1 MHGIHNAFSTIH
13 TKVGERCF
21 NALLVTTKGSSNELL
36 DMVILLLAF
45 LGILYV
51 TFDKKKTSLQTYYLH
66 NYSTTFSMCNIM
78 KHFAKWKVEG
88 TKNKQV
94 VSYPLEIAF
103 KILAH
108 NNLHE
113 KHNVIIYERK
123 FIIITKWIKWISIYI

>member
-13 TKVGERCF
+13 TKVEERCF
-21 NALLVTTKGSSNELL
+21 NALLVTTKASSNELL

-51 TFDKKKTSLQTYYLH
+51 ILNKKNTSLRTYYLH

-78 KHFAKWKVEG
+78 KHFAKVKSWRGKEQSWR
-88 TKNKQV
+88 KQV
-94 VSYPLEIAF
+94 VSYPLEITW
-103 KILAH
+103 KIFAH

-123 FIIITKWIKWISIYI
+123 FIIII